1 MDRRTFIKAA
11 SCAGLA
17 VGGASAYADDQLD
30 KIMGPRRP
38 SDAPYTGV
46 FYIFIHCGGGWDPT
60 SLVDPKGANFEDE
73 PDRMNNYLA
82 ADIETAGNIRYAPSP
97 IEGNPHNV
105 FFQRHYQ
112 KLLVVNGIDMM
123 TNGHDAGVR
132 HTWSGRLSEGH
143 PSTAAF
149 IAGAMD
155 PAAPMAFTAFGGF
168 QETGGLVPRTRA
180 GDINPL
186 LRAAYPDRMNPD
198 DENSTFHSL
207 ATTELIRGYQTQR
220 EEAMIANMGL
230 PRIREAMRTL
240 FTARSGSNEL
250 KLLQQYLPDPLPDGA
265 IASQAAVALAAY
277 RAGIAISANLSIGGF
292 DTHGNHDDSHFPRM
306 QEVVEGLDYILTE
319 AENLGLA
326 DKVFVAVGSDFGRT
340 PGYNDGN
347 GKDHW
352 PITSMIFAGAGVK
365 GNRVLGLTD
374 ERHGG
379 MGFDINSLQPL
390 TGEDAP
396 RLHPGHINKTLRA
409 HAGLRDHEFNAAFF
423 IEEEEVPALFTG

>member
-11 SCAGLA
+11 SCAGITVA
-17 VGGASAYADDQLD
+17 GPTAFAEDQVNKL
-30 KIMGPRRP
+30 MGKRQ
-38 SDAPYTGV
+38 SDAAYTGV
-46 FYIFIHCGGGWDPT
+46 FYMTVHCGGGWDPT
-60 SLVDPKGANFEDE
+60 SLCDPKGAAYEDA
-73 PDRMNNYLA
+73 PDRMNNYLT
-82 ADIETAGNIRYAPSP
+82 ADIETAGNLRYAPSP
-97 IEGNPHNV
+97 IDGNPHNV
-105 FFQRHYQ
+105 FFQRHYD
-112 KLLVVNGIDMM
+112 KILVVNGIDMM

-149 IAGAMD
+149 IAGAYD

-180 GDINPL
+180 GDIGPL
-186 LRAAYPDRMNPD
+186 LRAAYPDRMDPD
-198 DENSTFHSL
+198 DEASLFHSEQTG
-207 ATTELIRGYQTQR
+207 ALIRQYQGQR

-230 PRIREAMRTL
+230 PKIREAMRTL

-250 KLLQQYLPDPLPDGA
+250 KLLQQYLPDPLPDGTLQ
-265 IASQAAVALAAY
+265 SQAAVALAAY

-292 DTHGNHDDSHFPRM
+292 DTHGNHDAGHFPRM
-306 QEVVEGLDYILTE
+306 AEVVEGLGYILDE
-319 AENLGLA
+319 VERMGIA
-326 DKVFVAVGSDFGRT
+326 DKVVVMIGSDFGRT

-352 PITSMIFAGAGVK
+352 PVTSMMFMGAGIK
-365 GNRVLGLTD
+365 GNRVVGQTD
-374 ERHGG
+374 ERHGR
-379 MGFDINSLQPL
+379 MGFDINTLQPL
-390 TGEDAP
+390 SGEDAP

-409 HAGLRDHEFNAAFF
+409 HAGLRDHEYNAMFF